1 MKFISKRFLVYSL
14 LITLIFS
21 SLIGC
26 AKEANTTDTS
36 TPLSM
41 EDRLE
46 DFEYLYKIIS
56 ENYPFLKVNERVNGI
71 NWLEQ
76 KEKYIKLVENSN
88 NDTIF
93 MNNISA
99 IVKDLNNGHTHVIDK
114 ESFKWYY
121 TVYTNPKYKKSNK
134 PWSKVFKDKTVLKW
148 YGFNEDEF
156 ENIKSQGFFG
166 SNAPA
171 FHSDIIIPDEAA
183 YLKISQ
189 MNGERVEEDGKEIR
203 KFYEEVKDYNK
214 LIIDIRGNSGGDDLY
229 WMKNVIEPL
238 TKEKISVGNYI
249 FTRGNYGK
257 PFYKARGMKQSPIS
271 KLDKNILENFPQ
283 EIKMDFDYYH
293 ISNRTIQPKNPIDF
307 DGKIYLLVDKGVY
320 SSSESFAAFCK
331 DSGFATLVGTTTGG
345 DGIGIDP
352 LFFSLPNS
360 GIVIR
365 FSSLL
370 ALNGDWT
377 INEEVQTTPDI
388 EIDSAV
394 GYSYENDEA
403 IKYVI
408 NN

>member
-293 ISNRTIQPKNPIDF
+293 ISNRTIQPKKP
-307 DGKIYLLVDKGVY
+307 Y
-320 SSSESFAAFCK
+320 
-331 DSGFATLVGTTTGG
+331 
-345 DGIGIDP
+345 
-352 LFFSLPNS
+352 
-360 GIVIR
+360 R
-365 FSSLL
+365 F
-370 ALNGDWT
+370 
-377 INEEVQTTPDI
+377 
-388 EIDSAV
+388 
-394 GYSYENDEA
+394 
-403 IKYVI
+403 
-408 NN
+408 